1 MLIQYCKKV
10 KLESLLCIATLVALA
25 GMIFFA
31 NSSQMVGA
39 IWQKVCCLLFH
50 ILENEII
57 FFGSFGY
64 FFFRFWIFKLS
75 LTIGFIIFI
84 WPWKISK
91 FCKCATFVN
100 HQVKVKISINFSRRI
115 TCREKKIL
123 QSIPVVTVSSFMF
136 FFFYQLK
143 RNVLDQWFKSSFY
156 LLFGIGL
163 SWWGAFFIP

>member
-1 MLIQYCKKV
+1 M
-10 KLESLLCIATLVALA
+10 KLYFLV
-25 GMIFFA
+25 F
-31 NSSQMVGA
+31 N
-39 IWQKVCCLLFH
+39 
-50 ILENEII
+50 
-57 FFGSFGY
+57 

-136 FFFYQLK
+136 FFLSIEKKRLGSVIQIQFLFTVWYRIIVVRCIFYSLAEKRDHLK
-143 RNVLDQWFKSSFY
+143 SDVKKGSKIKRKMHF
-156 LLFGIGL
+156 LFI
-163 SWWGAFFIP
+163 FFLFISDLI